1 MIPVLGSTR
10 YEQTTDEIIGASAAY
25 FAGFIRK
32 VAFMIAGGDRQLAQ
46 DLEQE
51 ALILLWELDP
61 TRFDPSDEGYVKS
74 ALRRRM
80 LRAFR
85 DERRRAGGSRRVSW
99 DDRQYTP

>member
-1 MIPVLGSTR
+1 MIPALPVTR
-10 YEQTTDEIIGASAAY
+10 YEQTANDIVSAAAQY

-32 VAFMIAGGDRQLAQ
+32 VAFAIARGDRELGG

-61 TRFDPSDEGYVKS
+61 TRFDESDEGYVKA

-80 LRAFR
+80 QRAYR
-85 DERRRAGGSRRVSW
+85 DERRKEGGSRRVSW
-99 DDRQYTP
+99 DDRRVVR